1 MMAELNEVMGK
12 IYSHIE
18 VPSRI
23 DAIVVNESSSGSPSY
38 SDALCSPKYR
48 IATLIGCSLSFL

>member
-1 MMAELNEVMGK
+1 MMAELNEEMGK

-23 DAIVVNESSSGSPSY
+23 DAIVVIESSSCSPSY
-38 SDALCSPKYR
+38 SDALCNPK
-48 IATLIGCSLSFL
+48 

>member
-23 DAIVVNESSSGSPSY
+23 DAIIV
-38 SDALCSPKYR
+38 
-48 IATLIGCSLSFL
+48 